1 MISLLRKPL
10 SSHLGFRLERFL
22 ASVSENPPPLFESGP
37 CTWTGEAEG
46 APPTELT
53 VQDALWCQ
61 RIYKVLQNDPVV
73 LQVHNDFLL
82 SRFMWFRLV

>member
-53 VQDALWCQ
+53 AQDALWCQ